1 MNVQSVM
8 NCVVGVLFLHVQVPI
23 DGGQESLVTL
33 NAIFTKKCVLMPT
46 RHFGETRSFD
56 FGMNQL
62 K

>member
-1 MNVQSVM
+1 M

-46 RHFGETRSFD
+46 KHFGETRSFD